1 MTKHISRP
9 RSLGFERTNQHI
21 AFRFVLGKLRGIVL
35 ASYKTERDCI
45 VVCGAQLGK
54 LTANFER
61 RFQLEQDGLLKEDL
75 ARLQAESPHLGL
87 GHLYSLPGAGAANYE

>member
-1 MTKHISRP
+1 MAVIYHTACIPSR
-9 RSLGFERTNQHI
+9 LY
-21 AFRFVLGKLRGIVL
+21 AFVSYRKSKKLWGIVP
-35 ASYKTERDCI
+35 ASFKTERDCI

-87 GHLYSLPGAGAANYE
+87 GHLYRLPGAGAANYE